1 MVFIQTPLQT
11 TIVPEAKA
19 FSHADADQV
28 FKLATAVGTARRIVI
43 DMARAQEAST
53 SAFARLVLLR
63 RTLLQT
69 GRDLRLTNLR
79 DAAEGLYEVIRLGD
93 VLPRI

>member
-1 MVFIQTPLQT
+1 MVLTQTPLQT

-19 FSHADADQV
+19 FSHADAERV
-28 FKLATAVGTARRIVI
+28 YHLATRSIRAKRIVI
-43 DMARAQEAST
+43 DLARAQEAST

-63 RTLLQT
+63 RSLLRS
-69 GRDLRLTNLR
+69 GRDLRLANLR
-79 DAAEGLYEVIRLGD
+79 DAAAGLYEVIRLNE

>member
-19 FSHADADQV
+19 FSHADAERV
-28 FKLATAVGTARRIVI
+28 FQLATGSIKTKRIVV
-43 DMARAQEAST
+43 DLSRAQEAST

-63 RTLLQT
+63 RSLLQD
-69 GRDLRLTNLR
+69 GRDLRLTNLH
-79 DAAEGLYEVIRLGD
+79 DAARGLYEVIRLSE
-93 VLPRI
+93 VLPHI